1 MAGLLELLEAQ
12 QDTADELLVLRP
24 QVSQAV
30 KKASRPRRLR
40 HATQYRSLLPHLV
53 LTSLLRPQ
61 AARASE
67 LEREL
72 GEARRQL
79 RAAGVGEERE
89 GSGEA

>member
-1 MAGLLELLEAQ
+1 MAELLELLEAQ

-24 QVSQAV
+24 QVSQQV
-30 KKASRPRRLR
+30 KKAPRLRRLR
-40 HATQYRSLLPHLV
+40 HATQYRSLLPCLV
-53 LTSLLRPQ
+53 LTCLLRPQ

-89 GSGEA
+89 GGGEA